1 MKPILM
7 VCDMAG
13 VATLSSVATKPAQM
27 DALNFMKSPK
37 ASDGMTHRSLQMGG
51 VVYQTS
57 TFGNQKTAWIASGK
71 PLRRLEFPRPA
82 FRQTR

>member
-1 MKPILM
+1 M

-27 DALNFMKSPK
+27 DALNFMVSPK
-37 ASDGMTHRSLQMGG
+37 AIDGTTHRSLQMGG

-57 TFGNQKTAWIASGK
+57 SFAKRKAHLIAPGK
-71 PLRRLEFPRPA
+71 PLRHL
-82 FRQTR
+82 T

>member
-7 VCDMAG
+7 VCDKAG

-27 DALNFMKSPK
+27 DALNFMVSPE
-37 ASDGMTHRSLQMGG
+37 AIDGTTHRSLQMGG

-57 TFGNQKTAWIASGK
+57 CFAKRKGGLIASGY
-71 PLRRLEFPRPA
+71 PLRCPS
-82 FRQTR
+82 

>member
-1 MKPILM
+1 
-7 VCDMAG
+7 MAG
-13 VATLSSVATKPAQM
+13 VAMLMSVATKPAQM
-27 DALNFMKSPK
+27 DALNFMLSPK
-37 ASDGMTHRSLQMGG
+37 AIDGTTHRSLQMGG

-57 TFGNQKTAWIASGK
+57 CFENQKTAWNASGK